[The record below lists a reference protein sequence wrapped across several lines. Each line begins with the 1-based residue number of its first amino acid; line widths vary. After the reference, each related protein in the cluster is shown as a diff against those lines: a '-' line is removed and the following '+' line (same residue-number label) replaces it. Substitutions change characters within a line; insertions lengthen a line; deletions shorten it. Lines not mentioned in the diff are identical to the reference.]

1 MQSIA
6 PRVKTATRGYA
17 PEIKPAWQNHNP
29 VVKALDVRLSSGM
42 SKPQAECSKGMF
54 YKMSRIKQSDHES
67 Q

>member
-6 PRVKTATRGYA
+6 PRVKTRGYA

-29 VVKALDVRLSSGM
+29 VVKALDVQLSSGM
-42 SKPQAECSKGMF
+42 FKPQAEGSKGIF
-54 YKMSRIKQSDHES
+54 YKMPRIKQFDHES